1 MKNIFKY
8 VIVWTFYIVAI
19 ILCIGGVT
27 AILGIPLG
35 LVGMALQKQF
45 KIHID

>member
-8 VIVWTFYIVAI
+8 IIVWAFYIVAI

-35 LVGMALQKQF
+35 VIGMALQKQF
-45 KIHID
+45 KIYID